1 MIKKALHF
9 IKTDIWTVELKSYPP
24 VLVFFIRQLRIILL
38 ATRGFRENRIQL
50 RASALTYYSML
61 SIVPVAALA
70 FGIAK
75 GFGFEQRLETE
86 LKNMAAEKEEMAA
99 VLEYVINFAN
109 SMLENINGGLI
120 TGVGLILLFWS
131 VMKVLGNIENSFN
144 AIWQI
149 HKPRAFIRKF
159 SDYLSMMLVAPIM
172 FFLSSSITV
181 YLGNGIPVDGVLG
194 EHLNSLVQL
203 LVNLIPYGII
213 FMLFTIIYVVMPN
226 TKVKFRYGL
235 YAGFIAGVIFQ
246 LTQSVYFYFQ
256 SEATRAGAIY
266 GTFVILPLF
275 LIWLQISWLIVLLG
289 AEISFALQNI
299 EKYEFEYE
307 ALHISPYNRRMLTF
321 LVMHTIIKKFQT
333 GERPLTSTLISHEL
347 GIPIRL
353 IREIIYDLSKA
364 GLVVEATTDSP
375 KENAFVPSMD
385 INQIT
390 VSFLVSKLD
399 QSGEDRIVAQES
411 KNLEAFSE
419 IQQGLLLAMEK
430 SPVNKL
436 LKDI

>member
-86 LKNMAAEKEEMAA
+86 LKNRAAEKEEMAA

-144 AIWQI
+144 AIWRI

-181 YLGNGIPVDGVLG
+181 YLGNGMPGDGILA
-194 EHLNSLVQL
+194 EHLNSLLQF

-235 YAGFIAGVIFQ
+235 YAGFIAGIIFQ

-256 SEATRAGAIY
+256 AEASRAGAIY

-299 EKYEFEYE
+299 EKYEFEHK